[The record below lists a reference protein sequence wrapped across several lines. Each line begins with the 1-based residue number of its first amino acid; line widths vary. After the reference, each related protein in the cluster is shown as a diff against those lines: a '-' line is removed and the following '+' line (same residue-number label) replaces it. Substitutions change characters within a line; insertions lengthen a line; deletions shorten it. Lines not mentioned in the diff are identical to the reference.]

1 MKKDYNM
8 EKREIFMKGFLIG
21 FFIGGIVGIIV
32 LDLVTKGII

>member
-8 EKREIFMKGFLIG
+8 EKREIFMEGFLVG

-32 LDLVTKGII
+32 LDLVTRGVI